1 MSTAN
6 PDATSCPL
14 TVALTG
20 NPNCGKT
27 TLFNALT
34 GTHQRVGNWPGV
46 TVERKTGSY
55 THSDEMVTLVD
66 LPGTYGLDADNG
78 GLDEEIARNY
88 LSSNDASV
96 VLNVLD
102 ASSLAR
108 GLYLTTELLELSK
121 PVVVA
126 LNMMDSADRQGI
138 HIDVFALS
146 QRLGCPVV
154 PLVASRGDGVG
165 ALKDALELAKPSSPV
180 VTGDPVDRF
189 RFIDAI
195 LSDCQKEQPVRSS
208 VTRSIDNLVLNRFLA
223 LPIFGIV
230 MYLMFMFSINI
241 GSAFIDFFDL
251 TGQALFVQLPTQ
263 LLTAVHAPDW
273 LTAFIAN
280 GIGGGLQL
288 VGTFIPVIGALFLA
302 LSFLEDTGY
311 MARVAFVI
319 DRMTRKLGLPGKA
332 FVPLIV
338 GFGCNV
344 PSVMATRTLDNQSD
358 RILTSIMAPYMS
370 CGARLTV
377 YALFAAAFFPTN
389 GHNVVFALYLIGI
402 AAAIVSALAVRRY
415 LVPSQKSHFLL
426 ELPTYHL
433 PTIKGLLLQTW
444 QRLKGFVTRAGKAI
458 VAVVIVLN
466 VVNSLG
472 VDGSFGNENKE
483 TSALSAIGKAAT
495 PLFAPMGIKE
505 DNWPAT
511 VGIFTGIFAKEVV
524 VGTLDA
530 LYAPASGPD
539 ESSPLDTIK
548 AAVASVPANLK
559 DLGGTLTDPL
569 GLELGDLTDTSAA
582 AAEQDVAIN
591 TVTAMQQLFDGQ
603 LGAFCYLLF
612 VLLYIPCVATVA
624 VIYKEHG
631 AGWAAFSTAWSILLA
646 YCSAVLCY
654 QLGTFNEHAGSSAAW
669 CLGILAIGF
678 IGFYGLIRMGPKP
691 VRLIPVTALD

>member
-1 MSTAN
+1 MTGN
-6 PDATSCPL
+6 T
-14 TVALTG
+14 TVALVG

-55 THSDEMVTLVD
+55 SHGDQTVELVD
-66 LPGTYGLDADNG
+66 LPGTYGLEAVEG
-78 GLDEEIARNY
+78 GLDEQIARNY
-88 LSSNDASV
+88 LSSSEPDV
-96 VLNVLD
+96 ILNVLD
-102 ASSLAR
+102 AASLAR
-108 GLYLTTELLELSK
+108 GLYLTTELLELDK

-126 LNMMDSADRQGI
+126 LNMMDSADKQGV
-138 HIDVFALS
+138 HIDVFSLS
-146 QRLGCPVV
+146 QLLGCPVL
-154 PLVASRGDGVG
+154 PLVASRSEGVG
-165 ALKDALELAKPSSPV
+165 SLQDALDSASVAAPI
-180 VTGDPVDRF
+180 VTGDPATRF
-189 RFIDAI
+189 QFIDT
-195 LSDCQKEQPVRSS
+195 LLQQCLQEKS
-208 VTRSIDNLVLNRFLA
+208 VHSTMTQSIDRIALNRFLA
-223 LPIFGIV
+223 VPVFLFV

-251 TGQALFVQLPTQ
+251 TGQVLFVQLPTLLMNQ
-263 LLTAVHAPDW
+263 LAAPDW
-273 LTAFIAN
+273 LTAFVAD
-280 GIGGGLQL
+280 GVGGGLQL

-319 DRMTRKLGLPGKA
+319 DRLTRKLGLPGKA

-344 PSVMATRTLDNQSD
+344 PAVMATRTLDNQSD

-377 YALFAAAFFPTN
+377 YALFAAAFFPSN
-389 GHNVVFALYLIGI
+389 GHNVVFALYLAGI
-402 AAAIVSALAVRRY
+402 LAAILSAMAVRRY
-415 LVPSQKSHFLL
+415 LIPSQNSHFLL
-426 ELPTYHL
+426 ELPAYHM
-433 PTIKGLLLQTW
+433 PTVKGLFLQTW
-444 QRLKGFVTRAGKAI
+444 QRLKSFIMRAGKAI
-458 VAVVIVLN
+458 VMVVVVLN

-472 VDGSFGNENKE
+472 IDGSFGNQNKE
-483 TSALSAIGKAAT
+483 SSALSAIGKAAT
-495 PLFAPMGIKE
+495 PLFAPMGISE

-530 LYAPASGPD
+530 LYAPNDNGVEAGPV
-539 ESSPLDTIK
+539 ETLQQAI
-548 AAVASVPANLK
+548 ASVPANLQ

-569 GLELGDLTDTSAA
+569 GLELGDLSDTTTA

-612 VLLYIPCVATVA
+612 VLLYVPCVATVA

-631 AGWAAFSTAWSILLA
+631 IGWATFSTTWSILLA
-646 YCSAVLCY
+646 YSAAVLCY
-654 QLGTFNEHAGSSAAW
+654 QIGTFDEHASSSIAW
-669 CLGILAIGF
+669 CVGIIAIAGAGF
-678 IGFYGLIRMGPKP
+678 AGMIRLGPKP
-691 VRLIPVTALD
+691 LALIPVTAVE

>member
-1 MSTAN
+1 MSN
-6 PDATSCPL
+6 DQ
-14 TVALTG
+14 TVALVG

-55 THSDEMVTLVD
+55 SHGGLTVELVD
-66 LPGTYGLDADNG
+66 LPGTYGLTAIEG
-78 GLDEEIARNY
+78 GLDEQIARNY
-88 LSSNDASV
+88 LSSSEPDV
-96 VLNVLD
+96 ILNVLD
-102 ASSLAR
+102 AASLAR
-108 GLYLTTELLELSK
+108 GLYLTTELLELGK
-121 PVVVA
+121 PCVVA
-126 LNMMDSADRQGI
+126 LNMMDSADKQGV
-138 HIDVFALS
+138 HIDVFKLS
-146 QRLGCPVV
+146 QLLGCPVV
-154 PLVASRGDGVG
+154 PLVATRSEGVG
-165 ALKDALELAKPSSPV
+165 ALQDALESADIATPIVS
-180 VTGDPVDRF
+180 GDAEARF
-189 RFIDAI
+189 VFIDEV
-195 LSDCQKEQPVRSS
+195 LQQCVTEKPVRTS
-208 VTRSIDNLVLNRFLA
+208 VSRSIDNLVLNRFLA
-223 LPIFGIV
+223 VPIFAFV

-251 TGQALFVQLPTQ
+251 TGQVLFVQLPTRLMNQ
-263 LLTAVHAPDW
+263 LAAPDW
-273 LTAFIAN
+273 LTAFVAN

-319 DRMTRKLGLPGKA
+319 DRLTRKLGLPGKA

-344 PSVMATRTLDNQSD
+344 PAVMATRTLDSQSD

-377 YALFAAAFFPTN
+377 YALFAAAFFPSN

-402 AAAIVSALAVRRY
+402 AAAILSAMVVRRY
-415 LVPSQKSHFLL
+415 LVPSKDSHFLL
-426 ELPTYHL
+426 ELPAYHM
-433 PTIKGLLLQTW
+433 PTAKGLFLQTW

-458 VAVVIVLN
+458 VMVVIVLN

-472 VDGSFGNENKE
+472 VDGSFGNQNKE
-483 TSALSAIGKAAT
+483 NSALSAIGKAAT
-495 PLFAPMGIKE
+495 PLFAPMGIRE

-530 LYAPASGPD
+530 LYAPNDNGVEAGP
-539 ESSPLDTIK
+539 LATLQQALATI
-548 AAVASVPANLK
+548 PANLK
-559 DLGGTLTDPL
+559 NLGGTLTDPL
-569 GLELGDLTDTSAA
+569 GLELGDLSDTTIA

-603 LGAFCYLLF
+603 LGAFSYLLF
-612 VLLYIPCVATVA
+612 VLLYVPCVATVA

-631 AGWAAFSTAWSILLA
+631 AGWATFSTTWSILLA
-646 YCSAVLCY
+646 YCAAVLCY
-654 QLGTFNEHAGSSAAW
+654 QIGTFNEHAGSSLAW
-669 CLGILAIGF
+669 CVGILAIGGM
-678 IGFYGLIRMGPKP
+678 GFAGMIRLGPKP
-691 VRLIPVTALD
+691 VALIPLVAIE